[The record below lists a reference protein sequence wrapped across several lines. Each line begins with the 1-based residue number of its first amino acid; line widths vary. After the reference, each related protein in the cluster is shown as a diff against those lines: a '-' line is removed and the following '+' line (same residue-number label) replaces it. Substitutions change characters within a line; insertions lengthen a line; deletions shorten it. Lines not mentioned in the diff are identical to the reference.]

1 MSLYNVHLHICTHQ
15 LVTPTRSTSS
25 SLSFGTIF
33 GVVVAVIIVFIGVI
47 AGIIACAVRSG
58 RQRSIRRGTTA
69 ANSNYPATI
78 LTHSSTRS
86 SSNVAYSVIPQEPPP
101 PYPGSPTTYTPG
113 DGQPQP
119 QVQQFVSHEYPQAY
133 PQQTPYGTPYYPPV
147 AESAPSTSQLNSESD
162 NLLPSQDHHE
172 AQPSEATAPPRT
184 VAPQDQQLPYLPHS
198 DPAYPPTAG
207 VVAPYPTTTTAV
219 GGRDTNP

>member
-1 MSLYNVHLHICTHQ
+1 MSQSGGDINYSSVTREWSTNVVMTIASFLYVSLYNVHLHFCTHQ
-15 LVTPTRSTSS
+15 LVTPTQSTPS

-101 PYPGSPTTYTPG
+101 PYPGSPNISTPG
-113 DGQPQP
+113 GGQP
-119 QVQQFVSHEYPQAY
+119 QQFVSHEYPQAY

-172 AQPSEATAPPRT
+172 AQPSDPTAPPQT
-184 VAPQDQQLPYLPHS
+184 VAPQDQ
-198 DPAYPPTAG
+198 
-207 VVAPYPTTTTAV
+207 
-219 GGRDTNP
+219 